1 MNKYQRIILVAGA
14 ILLLLAILTTPK
26 VFKAEGGT
34 IITVSKGSNMYEL
47 AVMDVGTAFVR
58 GFVVLGVT
66 VLIFFAFR
74 NVEQKDVEVILGKFM
89 GCWNKAVQRQE
100 NREPETPLGKKRFTG
115 TFLNESGKEVNY
127 WFHAPSE
134 EMLRTYLAEKGW
146 RILLLDSVREP
157 KTMPP
162 TTSNQKD
169 VSPPEHNQENV
180 SEVKREGMKIRGWL
194 LFFTVSTFW
203 GGAINFFENM
213 KVFSTIS
220 VLASQLEHAGY
231 SKAVYFLSFETLGNF
246 AVAGAQI
253 YMGILILS
261 IRPHSVRIIKLILLG
276 ILFYWI
282 FSATLYGCLM
292 LNNTAPY
299 YGQHTD
305 TYFVR
310 QISLI
315 FILFSW
321 HLYFKSSKRVRATFQ
336 SEFTSPQESH
346 QAQEQTNYAQQED
359 DKGRESKPV
368 KSEVLQQSKEYPE
381 WLPTAFFFAVL
392 LALIFWG
399 IFGNANISSKAVS
412 KSPTMSVPATDE
424 PNFIVVGGKVV
435 PNPNK

>member
-1 MNKYQRIILVAGA
+1 
-14 ILLLLAILTTPK
+14 
-26 VFKAEGGT
+26 
-34 IITVSKGSNMYEL
+34 
-47 AVMDVGTAFVR
+47 
-58 GFVVLGVT
+58 
-66 VLIFFAFR
+66 
-74 NVEQKDVEVILGKFM
+74 M

-368 KSEVLQQSKEYPE
+368 KSVVLQQSKEYPE